1 MLVPKMAAT
10 SKSIAKA
17 DAYAHL
23 VKKKGRHM
31 TLKKKALSAKP
42 KYNLNPNLAPKKWT
56 TKDKKKLNKT
66 LWDSTHDN
74 IELSDNSDYADVSSD
89 EEPDLEM
96 QTTAKE
102 EVKE

>member
-31 TLKKKALSAKP
+31 T
-42 KYNLNPNLAPKKWT
+42 
-56 TKDKKKLNKT
+56 
-66 LWDSTHDN
+66 
-74 IELSDNSDYADVSSD
+74 
-89 EEPDLEM
+89 
-96 QTTAKE
+96 KE
-102 EVKE
+102 EGIKCKTKVQLEPKSGTKKMDYKRQEKT